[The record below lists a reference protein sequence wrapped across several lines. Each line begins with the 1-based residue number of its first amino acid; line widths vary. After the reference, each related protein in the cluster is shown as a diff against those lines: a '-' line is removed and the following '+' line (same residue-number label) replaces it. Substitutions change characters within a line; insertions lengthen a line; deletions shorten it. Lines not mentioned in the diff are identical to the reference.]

1 VVRSLARGSPS
12 SPRYEPYHD
21 DSEDEI
27 QIQATETINESSSSA
42 LPIPRNVSEQTDGDL
57 EQGIAAP
64 GATRPRQAD
73 RSSSW
78 RSLLASSLGS
88 TSRSPRPP
96 QEDRNR

>member
-21 DSEDEI
+21 DSEDEV
-27 QIQATETINESSSSA
+27 QATETINESSSSA